1 MTVRSKEDW
10 LNLFD
15 LGAMVDVEE
24 PVGMARPHRG
34 SAPYDRAV
42 SIWATAA
49 RSHCS
54 RRVDTT

>member
-1 MTVRSKEDW
+1 MTVRSNEDW
-10 LNLFD
+10 LILFD
-15 LGAMVDVEE
+15 SGAMDDIEE
-24 PVGMARPHRG
+24 PQGIARPHRG
-34 SAPYDRAV
+34 SPPYDRAV